1 VPTALDTRREA
12 WYGGDMIDFCV
23 EPSER
28 ILFKPKRFLIPV
40 AQLPGQFLIPRSTVI
55 VIMEYRPGQRE
66 RNRTRAWRL
75 GYALCC
81 AGVPVFELGEERM
94 RIYCPCTGDAAV
106 LDALQFHKESVL
118 PDVQALRDYAKCG
131 ECSKIADIV
140 GEVSYRLVDDTIII
154 DGARRQGT
162 TFRTFTQ
169 QYLLPEGA
177 TLL

>member
-1 VPTALDTRREA
+1 MLDAPCKA
-12 WYGGDMIDFCV
+12 WYGRSMKDFCV
-23 EPSER
+23 ESSER
-28 ILFKPKRFLIPV
+28 ILIRPQRFLIPV
-40 AQLPGQFLIPRSTVI
+40 AQLPGQLLIPRSTVI

-75 GYALCC
+75 GYALSC
-81 AGVPVFELGEERM
+81 AGVPVFDMGERM

-106 LDALQFHKESVL
+106 LDALQFHKESV
-118 PDVQALRDYAKCG
+118 PSDAQALRDYAKCG

-154 DGARRQGT
+154 DGARRQDT

>member
-1 VPTALDTRREA
+1 
-12 WYGGDMIDFCV
+12 
-23 EPSER
+23 
-28 ILFKPKRFLIPV
+28 
-40 AQLPGQFLIPRSTVI
+40 
-55 VIMEYRPGQRE
+55 MEYRPGQRE

-81 AGVPVFELGEERM
+81 AGVPVFDMNERM

-106 LDALQFHKESVL
+106 LDALQFHKESVS

-140 GEVSYRLVDDTIII
+140 GEVSYKLDNNTIII
-154 DGARRQGT
+154 DGAKRPDAVP
-162 TFRTFTQ
+162 FRTFTQ
-169 QYLLPEGA
+169 RYMLPEGA

>member
-1 VPTALDTRREA
+1 MR
-12 WYGGDMIDFCV
+12 DFCV

-28 ILFKPKRFLIPV
+28 ILSKPNRFLIPV

-55 VIMEYRPGQRE
+55 VVMEYRPGPHY

-81 AGVPVFELGEERM
+81 AGVPVFDMGERM
-94 RIYCPCTGDAAV
+94 RIYCPCAGDAAV
-106 LDALQFHKESVL
+106 LDALQFHKESVS
-118 PDVQALRDYAKCG
+118 PDAQALRDYAKCG

-140 GEVSYRLVDDTIII
+140 GEVSYRLVGNDLIVI
-154 DGARRQGT
+154 DGAIRPGT
-162 TFRTFTQ
+162 APFRTFSQ
-169 QYLLPEGA
+169 KYALPEGA

>member
-1 VPTALDTRREA
+1 MR
-12 WYGGDMIDFCV
+12 DFCV

-28 ILFKPKRFLIPV
+28 ILVRPQRFLIPV

-55 VIMEYRPGQRE
+55 VIMEYSPGQRE
-66 RNRTRAWRL
+66 RNRSRAWRL

-81 AGVPVFELGEERM
+81 AGVPVFDDGERM
-94 RIYCPCTGDAAV
+94 RIYCPCTGDATI
-106 LDALQFHKESVL
+106 LDALQFHKESVS
-118 PDVQALRDYAKCG
+118 PDAQALRDYAKCG

-154 DGARRQGT
+154 DGARRQDT

-169 QYLLPEGA
+169 RYMLPEGA

>member
-1 VPTALDTRREA
+1 MRDFLVEQ
-12 WYGGDMIDFCV
+12 GDKLLVC
-23 EPSER
+23 PN
-28 ILFKPKRFLIPV
+28 RFLVPIAKLSDRFIIPN
-40 AQLPGQFLIPRSTVI
+40 STVI
-55 VIMEYRPGQRE
+55 AMMEYRPGPHH

-106 LDALQFHKESVL
+106 LDALQFHKESVS
-118 PDVQALRDYAKCG
+118 PDAQALRDYAKCG

-154 DGARRQGT
+154 DGARRQDT

>member
-1 VPTALDTRREA
+1 MRDFLVEQ
-12 WYGGDMIDFCV
+12 GDKLLVC
-23 EPSER
+23 PN
-28 ILFKPKRFLIPV
+28 RFLVPIAKLSDRFIIPN
-40 AQLPGQFLIPRSTVI
+40 STVI
-55 VIMEYRPGQRE
+55 AMMEYRPGPHH

-81 AGVPVFELGEERM
+81 AGVPVFDMGERM
-94 RIYCPCTGDAAV
+94 RIYCPCTGDASIF
-106 LDALQFHKESVL
+106 DALQFYNESIP
-118 PDVQALRDYAKCG
+118 PDSQRLRDYAKCG

-140 GEVSYRLVDDTIII
+140 GEVSYRLADDTIII

-169 QYLLPEGA
+169 RYMLPEGA

>member
-1 VPTALDTRREA
+1 MRLDALCKA
-12 WYGGDMIDFCV
+12 WYSGSMRDFCI

-28 ILFKPKRFLIPV
+28 ILARPQRFLIPV

-81 AGVPVFELGEERM
+81 AGVPVFDLDDERM
-94 RIYCPCTGDAAV
+94 RIYCPCTSDAAIF
-106 LDALQFHKESVL
+106 DALQFHNESVSS
-118 PDVQALRDYAKCG
+118 DAQVLRDYAKCG

-154 DGARRQGT
+154 DGARRQDT

>member
-1 VPTALDTRREA
+1 MR
-12 WYGGDMIDFCV
+12 DFLV
-23 EPSER
+23 EQCDKLLVCPN
-28 ILFKPKRFLIPV
+28 RFLVPIAKLSGRFIIPN
-40 AQLPGQFLIPRSTVI
+40 STVI
-55 VIMEYRPGQRE
+55 VRMEYKPGPHH
-66 RNRTRAWRL
+66 RNRTFAWRL

-81 AGVPVFELGEERM
+81 AGVPVFDMGERM

-106 LDALQFHKESVL
+106 FNALQFHKESVF
-118 PDVQALRDYAKCG
+118 PDAQALRDYAKCS

-154 DGARRQGT
+154 DGARRQDT

>member
-1 VPTALDTRREA
+1 
-12 WYGGDMIDFCV
+12 
-23 EPSER
+23 
-28 ILFKPKRFLIPV
+28 
-40 AQLPGQFLIPRSTVI
+40 
-55 VIMEYRPGQRE
+55 MEYRPGQRE

-75 GYALCC
+75 GYALSC
-81 AGVPVFELGEERM
+81 AGVPVFDMGERM

-106 LDALQFHKESVL
+106 LDALQFHKESVP
-118 PDVQALRDYAKCG
+118 PDAQALRDYAKCG

-140 GEVSYRLVDDTIII
+140 GEVSYKLDIDNKTIII
-154 DGARRQGT
+154 DGARRQDT

>member
-1 VPTALDTRREA
+1 MR
-12 WYGGDMIDFCV
+12 DFLIEQDNQLV
-23 EPSER
+23 ARPN
-28 ILFKPKRFLIPV
+28 RFLIPI
-40 AQLPGQFLIPRSTVI
+40 AKLSDRFIIPNSTVI

-75 GYALCC
+75 GYALSC
-81 AGVPVFELGEERM
+81 AGVPVFDMGERM

-106 LDALQFHKESVL
+106 LDALQFHKESVS
-118 PDVQALRDYAKCG
+118 PDAQALRDYAKCG

-154 DGARRQGT
+154 DGARRQDT

-169 QYLLPEGA
+169 RYMLPEGA

>member
-1 VPTALDTRREA
+1 MR
-12 WYGGDMIDFCV
+12 DFCV

-28 ILFKPKRFLIPV
+28 ILSKPKRFLIPV

-55 VIMEYRPGQRE
+55 VIMEYRSGPHH

-81 AGVPVFELGEERM
+81 AGVPVFDMGERM
-94 RIYCPCTGDAAV
+94 RIYCPCTGDASIF
-106 LDALQFHKESVL
+106 DALQFYNESIP
-118 PDVQALRDYAKCG
+118 PDSQRLRDYAKCG

-154 DGARRQGT
+154 DGARRQDT